1 MASISNDPNGRRRI
15 QFFDAK
21 GERKTLRL
29 GKVPLRYADAV
40 KVKVED
46 LSHAA
51 TTGHAPA
58 DETSR
63 WLANLDVDLYDKL
76 AKAGLV
82 KRRDSATLAG
92 FIDAYIIRRTD
103 VKASTRLVYDRV
115 RRYLVDYFGEH
126 QPLRDISPGDAD
138 AWRLNLAE
146 KNLADN
152 TIRRSCGVAKQWFT
166 SAVRSRLITDNP
178 FAGLSASVRANAK
191 RFYYISREQAQ
202 AVLDACPDAEWRLL
216 FALARYGGLRVPS
229 EALRLRWQD
238 VDWSNERFTVTSP
251 KTEHHEGHESRLVP
265 IFPELLPYLRE
276 VFEQAEPGAVF
287 CITRYQGGAMNLRTQ
302 LHRIIKRAGLAP
314 WPKLWQN
321 LRSTRETELADQFPA
336 HVASAWIGN
345 SVAVAVKHY
354 LQVTEDHF
362 RQAAQ
367 NAAQKPTETERNDP
381 QVEAAEVVVENVT
394 SAGCEGLREMT
405 TPCMEQ
411 GVEGDGRYRTRTYD
425 LTGVINA
432 RCLKPSEVY

>member
-1 MASISNDPNGRRRI
+1 MASIANDPNGRRRI
-15 QFFDAK
+15 LFFDAK
-21 GERKTLRL
+21 GDRKTVRL
-29 GKVPLRYADAV
+29 GKVPLRYAEAV
-40 KVKVED
+40 KVKIED
-46 LSHAA
+46 LVHAV

-63 WLANLDVDLYDKL
+63 WLAKLDADLYDKL
-76 AKAGLV
+76 AKAGLA

-92 FIDAYIIRRTD
+92 FIDAYTERRTD
-103 VKASTRLVYDRV
+103 VKPSTRLVYDRV
-115 RRYLVDYFGEH
+115 RRYLVDHFGEKL
-126 QPLRDISPGDAD
+126 PIRDITPGDAD
-138 AWRLNLAE
+138 AWRLALL
-146 KNLADN
+146 KKGLADN

-178 FAGLSASVRANAK
+178 FADLAASVRANTK
-191 RFYYISREQAQ
+191 RYYYITREQAQ

-238 VDWSNERFTVTSP
+238 IDWSNERFTVTSP

-276 VFEQAEPGAVF
+276 IFEQAEPGAEF
-287 CITRYQGGAMNLRTQ
+287 CITRYRDGAVNLRTQ
-302 LHRIIKRAGLAP
+302 LQRIIKRAGLEP

-362 RQAAQ
+362 AQAAQ
-367 NAAQKPTETERNDP
+367 NAAQKAHETTGSDLKSKTD
-381 QVEAAEVVVENVT
+381 EATQASPDSEDSVKFPVDSGYFTGGKVGDKGLEPST
-394 SAGCEGLREMT
+394 SR
-405 TPCMEQ
+405 
-411 GVEGDGRYRTRTYD
+411 V
-425 LTGVINA
+425 
-432 RCLKPSEVY
+432 